1 MKNMT
6 LYPLSDI
13 NELAWPEQHE
23 SLSQNSPA
31 VDFFTD
37 FEAVQPRII
46 EVATSALDARKVMMT
61 THVRLLLVVN
71 QLNHFV
77 GVFSAD
83 DVIERKIVQRVSE
96 GYRRDEIGVTDLM
109 TPKKQ
114 LTALDIT
121 EVKRAT
127 IGNVIQVLKNVHQQH
142 CLVID
147 SEHNRIRGIF
157 SASDISRKLK
167 LYIDTD
173 NRFDFNKVF
182 EVTA

>member
-6 LYPLSDI
+6 MYPMSDI
-13 NELAWPEQHE
+13 NELAWPEQGDA
-23 SLSQNSPA
+23 LSQNSPA

-37 FEAVQPRII
+37 FETVQPRVI

-71 QLNHFV
+71 HRNHFV
-77 GVFSAD
+77 GVITAD
-83 DVIERKIVQRVSE
+83 DLIERKIVQRVSE
-96 GYRRDEIGVTDLM
+96 GYRRDEIEVTDLM

-114 LTALDIT
+114 LTALDIAA
-121 EVKRAT
+121 VKKAT
-127 IGNVIQVLKNVHQQH
+127 IGDVIAVLKNVHQQH

-147 SEHNRIRGIF
+147 SEHGRIRGIF
-157 SASDISRKLK
+157 SASEISRKLK

-173 NRFDFNKVF
+173 SRFDFNKVF

>member
-13 NELAWPEQHE
+13 NELAWPEQGE
-23 SLSQNSPA
+23 VLSQNSPA

-37 FEAVQPRII
+37 FETVQPRVI

-71 QLNHFV
+71 HRNHFV
-77 GVFSAD
+77 GVITAD
-83 DVIERKIVQRVSE
+83 DLIERKIVQRVSE
-96 GYRRDEIGVTDLM
+96 GYRRDEIDVTDLM

-114 LTALDIT
+114 LAALDIAQ
-121 EVKRAT
+121 VKRAT

-147 SEHNRIRGIF
+147 SEHGRIRGIF
-157 SASDISRKLK
+157 SASEISRKLK

>member
-1 MKNMT
+1 MKQMT
-6 LYPLSDI
+6 LYAMSDI
-13 NELAWPEQHE
+13 NELAWPEQAE

-31 VDFFTD
+31 VNFFTD
-37 FEAVQPRII
+37 FQTVQPRII
-46 EVATSALDARKVMMT
+46 EVATTAVDARKVMMT

-71 QLNHFV
+71 QQNHFV
-77 GVFSAD
+77 GVITAD

-96 GYRRDEIGVTDLM
+96 GYRRDEIGVADLM

-121 EVKRAT
+121 AVQKAT
-127 IGNVIQVLKNVHQQH
+127 ISDVIQVLKNVHQQH

-147 SEHNRIRGIF
+147 SEQARIRGIF
-157 SASDISRKLK
+157 SASEISRKLK

-182 EVTA
+182 ELIT

>member
-6 LYPLSDI
+6 LYPLNHI
-13 NELAWPEQHE
+13 NELAWPEQDE
-23 SLSQNSPA
+23 ALSLNSPA
-31 VDFFTD
+31 LEFFTD
-37 FEAVQPRII
+37 FETVQPRVI

-71 QLNHFV
+71 HRSHFV
-77 GVFSAD
+77 GVISAD
-83 DVIERKIVQRVSE
+83 DLIERKIVQRVSE
-96 GYRRDEIGVTDLM
+96 GYRRDEIDVADLM
-109 TPKKQ
+109 TPKQQ
-114 LTALDIT
+114 LTALDIAA
-121 EVKRAT
+121 VNKAT
-127 IGNVIQVLKNVHQQH
+127 ISDIIRVLKNVHQQH

-147 SEHNRIRGIF
+147 SEAARIRGIF

-173 NRFDFNKVF
+173 HRFDFNKVF